1 MRLVYYYLAAFLLL
15 ACCPLAQAAPTT
27 RPAPPLKPVP
37 QTVADLRALQDRV
50 ESVVARVEPTVVGIR
65 VNGGQGSGVIV
76 TDDGYVLT
84 AGHVAAKP
92 GRTVTLLLADGNL
105 VHATTLGVNHAADT
119 ALIKIS
125 EAHPGGGKWPFAPM
139 GASGKLLKG
148 AWCIAMGHP
157 GGYKPGRT
165 PPLRLGRILETR
177 GNALR
182 TDCTL
187 VGGDSG
193 GPLFDLDGK
202 VIGIH
207 SRIGMTVNDNL
218 HVPVDAFRDSWQR
231 LMASEEWGQP
241 MFASRKPYF
250 GVEEDELAD
259 DCRIGR
265 VYAKSPAEIAGLKS
279 GDIITSFGDRKIQDF
294 GDLIIQLG
302 THKPGDLVNVVVS
315 RDGKPVK
322 LRVVIGRKPR

>member
-1 MRLVYYYLAAFLLL
+1 MRFLPRYLSVFIL
-15 ACCPLAQAAPTT
+15 ASCTLAHAAAPTT

-37 QTVADLRALQDRV
+37 QTVADLRALQDQV
-50 ESVVARVEPTVVGIR
+50 ESVVARVAPAVVGIR

-76 TDDGYVLT
+76 TEDGYVLT
-84 AGHVAAKP
+84 AGHVATQP
-92 GRTVTLLLADGNL
+92 GRTVTILLADGNL
-105 VHATTLGVNHAADT
+105 VHAKTLGVNHAADS

-125 EAHPGGGKWPFAPM
+125 EPHPGGGKWPYAPM
-139 GASGKLLKG
+139 GFSGQLVSG
-148 AWCIAMGHP
+148 TWCVAMGHP
-157 GGYKPGRT
+157 GGYKLGRT

-207 SRIGMTVNDNL
+207 SRIGSTVNDNL

-231 LMASEEWGQP
+231 LLNSEEWGKP
-241 MFASRKPYF
+241 LFVSRKPYF
-250 GVEEDELAD
+250 GVEEDDQAD
-259 DCRIGR
+259 NCRIGR
-265 VYAKSPAEIAGLKS
+265 VYPKSPAEAAGLKA
-279 GDIITSFGDRKIQDF
+279 GDVVTAFGGRKINNF
-294 GDLIIQLG
+294 SELVIQLG
-302 THKPGDLVNVVVS
+302 TRKPKDAVDVEVL
-315 RDGKPVK
+315 RDGKP
-322 LRVVIGRKPR
+322 LTLHVVIGRKPN